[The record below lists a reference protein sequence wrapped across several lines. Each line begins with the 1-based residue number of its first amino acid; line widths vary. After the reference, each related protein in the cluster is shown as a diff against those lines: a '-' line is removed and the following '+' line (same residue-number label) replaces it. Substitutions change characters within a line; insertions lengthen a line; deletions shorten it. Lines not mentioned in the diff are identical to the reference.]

1 METFEA
7 VEGLEALAVRLRPK
21 LHRYCARM
29 TGSRIDGEDVVQD
42 ALLKAFAALPKA
54 GAPSNPEAWLFRIA
68 HNAALDFLRRRARVS
83 GAGSQDELEA
93 VAASDAGPEGAMER
107 EEIVASSLRT
117 FMRLPTVQRSS
128 VILMDVL
135 EYSLEEIGT
144 IMDCSV
150 AAVKSALHRGRVRL
164 REFAREPADIALPA
178 LQDAERS
185 RLARYVDR
193 FNARDFDAIR
203 EMLADDVRVELVNK
217 TQLRG
222 REATN
227 YFTNYAGVSNWLF
240 IAGEVDGVP
249 AALVYDPADSTR
261 VMYFIVFD
269 WVDGRI
275 GAIRDFRYAPY
286 VAEGL

>member
-7 VEGLEALAVRLRPK
+7 TEALEALAAGLRPK

-42 ALLKAFAALPKA
+42 ALLKAFAALPKS
-54 GAPSNPEAWLFRIA
+54 GAPSNAEAWVFRIA

-83 GAGSQDELEA
+83 LTSDGELEDI
-93 VAASDAGPEGAMER
+93 AATDGVPEGMMER

-135 EYSLEEIGT
+135 EYSLEEIGA

-150 AAVKSALHRGRVRL
+150 PAVKSALHRGRMRL
-164 REFAREPADIALPA
+164 REFAREPEDAALPA
-178 LQDAERS
+178 LPESERS
-185 RLARYVDR
+185 LLARYVER

-222 REATN
+222 REAAN
-227 YFTNYAGVSNWLF
+227 YFTNYSGMSDWHF
-240 IAGEVDGVP
+240 IAGDVDGRP
-249 AALVYDPADSTR
+249 AALVFDPGDLSR
-261 VMYFIVFD
+261 VMYFIAFD

-275 GAIRDFRYAPY
+275 RVIRDFRYARY
-286 VAEGL
+286 AAEGL

>member
-1 METFEA
+1 
-7 VEGLEALAVRLRPK
+7 
-21 LHRYCARM
+21 M

-68 HNAALDFLRRRARVS
+68 HNAALDFLRRRARV
-83 GAGSQDELEA
+83 AGVASDDELEA
-93 VAASDAGPEGAMER
+93 IAATAGEPEDVMER

-135 EYSLEEIGT
+135 EYPLEEIGA

-150 AAVKSALHRGRVRL
+150 AAVKSALHRGRGRL
-164 REFAREPADIALPA
+164 REFAREPADVALPA
-178 LQDAERS
+178 LPEAERS

-227 YFTNYAGVSNWLF
+227 YFTNYAGMSDWHFV
-240 IAGEVDGVP
+240 AGEVDGRP
-249 AALVYDPADSTR
+249 AALVCDPIDLSR
-261 VMYFIVFD
+261 VMYFIAFD

-275 GAIRDFRYAPY
+275 ALIRDFRYARY